1 MLVFRFLIPAG
12 LALFSLFLLP
22 ALPSGFRF
30 VNHEDLPGV
39 YLSLCMLP
47 LLIPAAVFTMLKPRF
62 GGPSLAVVGGL
73 GVAGK
78 LLSPSTFRTPF
89 YVGLGPFMYLLA
101 LASGVIIAWRL
112 RVTNRRK
119 T

>member
-1 MLVFRFLIPAG
+1 MLVFRFLIPAV
-12 LALFSLFLLP
+12 LALFSFFLLP
-22 ALPSGFRF
+22 YLPSGFRF
-30 VNHEDLPGV
+30 VNHEDVPGI

-47 LLIPAAVFTMLKPRF
+47 LLIPAAIFTMFKPRL

-89 YVGLGPFMYLLA
+89 YLGLGPFMYFLA
-101 LASGVIIAWRL
+101 LASGVIIAWRF
-112 RVTNRRK
+112 RMTNRSEI
-119 T
+119 